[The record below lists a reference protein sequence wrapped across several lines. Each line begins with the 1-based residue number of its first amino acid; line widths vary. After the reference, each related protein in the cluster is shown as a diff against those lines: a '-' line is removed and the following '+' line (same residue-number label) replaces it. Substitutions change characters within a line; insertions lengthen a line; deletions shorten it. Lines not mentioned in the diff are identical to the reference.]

1 MQQATKQ
8 RIVGSIV
15 LIALA
20 LIFLPIVFDGQGS
33 YDTQIASRI
42 PDVPIIEPFP
52 IAEPTR
58 PVIKAKQPDFGAQ
71 STATDEPI
79 AELLSGQAETSDVT
93 VSDSPQ
99 EAAVAVVTS
108 QPAYVRTAPELGPD
122 GLPTGWSVRLATF
135 SDNDNATTLLDR
147 LLEAGYKGYSR
158 ALKREQGELTA
169 VYVGPWLDRARV
181 DQTLQELQ
189 SQFNLAGIVERYT
202 IEPL

>member
-1 MQQATKQ
+1 LQQATKQ

-42 PDVPIIEPFP
+42 PDVPIIKPFSISQP
-52 IAEPTR
+52 SR
-58 PVIKAKQPDFGAQ
+58 PVIQSNQPDFDAQ
-71 STATDEPI
+71 SVVTEPI
-79 AELLSGQAETSDVT
+79 ADPSPGQPELDAGAVSESLQETV
-93 VSDSPQ
+93 
-99 EAAVAVVTS
+99 AAVVTS
-108 QPAYVRTAPELGPD
+108 EPAYVRTAPEIGPD

-147 LLEAGYKGYSR
+147 LLDAGYKGYSR